1 LRISFGPL
9 QFEAEGLFFDKD
21 GTLVDLHHQYSTLME
36 KRVEKILANCAAEKE
51 EFRRAISRAV
61 GYDVDYRTITPGGPL
76 AEATREQTLKIVI
89 NFLHQRGF
97 PFENAEYMARES
109 FRLADLELGLDEL
122 IRPMDG
128 LYPLLRALN
137 AKNITL
143 ACLTNDG
150 HRRAQA
156 VLEFLEISTF
166 FQLILGGDEVN
177 RPKPDPEMIESACKQ
192 LTLFPH
198 QIVYIGDSVADMI
211 MAKKAGAGL
220 AVGVLGGAS
229 DQSLLSPEA
238 DVVIP
243 NLRAISVLD
252 NN

>member
-1 LRISFGPL
+1 
-9 QFEAEGLFFDKD
+9 
-21 GTLVDLHHQYSTLME
+21 
-36 KRVEKILANCAAEKE
+36 
-51 EFRRAISRAV
+51 
-61 GYDVDYRTITPGGPL
+61 
-76 AEATREQTLKIVI
+76 
-89 NFLHQRGF
+89 
-97 PFENAEYMARES
+97 
-109 FRLADLELGLDEL
+109 
-122 IRPMDG
+122 
-128 LYPLLRALN
+128 
-137 AKNITL
+137 
-143 ACLTNDG
+143 
-150 HRRAQA
+150 
-156 VLEFLEISTF
+156 LEISTF